1 VVGHPDRIELAGGQ
15 QLGRRAGIEA
25 ISVPVSISDGPSSDR
40 LHDGP
45 RANTLDGAADSTA
58 LAALLRSNDELSS
71 NGAQTVTAC
80 PPGPARR
87 LLTMTS
93 LDDRL
98 ILAPH
103 RPGALAQA
111 RRA

>member
-1 VVGHPDRIELAGGQ
+1 
-15 QLGRRAGIEA
+15 
-25 ISVPVSISDGPSSDR
+25 VSISDGPSSDR

-45 RANTLDGAADSTA
+45 PANTLDGAADSTS
-58 LAALLRSNDELSS
+58 LAALLHPNDELSS
-71 NGAQTVTAC
+71 NGVQMVTAC
-80 PPGPARR
+80 RPGPARR
-87 LLTMTS
+87 VPTMTS